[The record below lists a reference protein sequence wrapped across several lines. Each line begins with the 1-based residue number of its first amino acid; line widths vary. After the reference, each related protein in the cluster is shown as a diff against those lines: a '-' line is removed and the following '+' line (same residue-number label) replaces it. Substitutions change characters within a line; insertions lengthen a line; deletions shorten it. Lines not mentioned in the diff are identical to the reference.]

1 MRPHLRKVIK
11 LGRSALAVTLPKEW
25 TSSVKL
31 KEGDYV
37 LIDDAEE
44 NCIRIKKA
52 DSEFEVPPDV
62 CVINA
67 DVCTSQNMLWR
78 IIIGAYMVGHKII
91 WIQSK
96 NGFKP
101 SDVEG
106 IRALTEM
113 LVGLHVTEQ
122 TDNIIILQSL
132 ADPSRPTID
141 SSIRRLH
148 LISSSM
154 YEVALGVLLGEEEP
168 RRLEDIRALG
178 VECDKVY
185 WLVTRQLLLSVNDRA
200 LAREL
205 GIRSHLWLL
214 GNRAVVR
221 MLKSIVTDSKY
232 ICRYV
237 ENLLKLGYR
246 PDIETSRWFA
256 NVRDEVR
263 SISNTAID
271 SLITKDLVGG
281 NNTIESANKLAR
293 VLEAAEMSAP
303 KKFDVNV
310 CPSLSGIVRSLRN
323 IVLNYRYIAEVA
335 INRSVEESGEYVSID
350 TGGFEERAVNL

>member
-1 MRPHLRKVIK
+1 MRPHLRKVIR

-25 TSSVKL
+25 TSLVKL

-37 LIDDAEE
+37 LIDGAEE
-44 NCIRIKKA
+44 NYIKMKKA
-52 DSEFEVPPDV
+52 DSEFETPPAI

-67 DVCTSQNMLWR
+67 DICPSQNMLRR

-91 WIQSK
+91 WIQTK

-101 SDVEG
+101 NDIEG
-106 IRALTEM
+106 IRALTET

-148 LISSSM
+148 LISSNM
-154 YEVALGVLLGEEEP
+154 YEVALGILLGEEDP
-168 RRLEDIRALG
+168 KRLEDIKALE
-178 VECDKVY
+178 VECDKIY
-185 WLVTRQLLLSVNDRA
+185 WLVTRQLLLSVNDKT
-200 LAREL
+200 LAKEL
-205 GIRSHLWLL
+205 GIRSNLWLL
-214 GNRAVVR
+214 GNRTVVR

-232 ICRYV
+232 ISRYV
-237 ENLLKLGYR
+237 ENLLKLGYKL
-246 PDIETSRWFA
+246 DAETARWFA
-256 NVRDEVR
+256 NIREEIR
-263 SISNTAID
+263 KLSNTAID
-271 SLITKDLVGG
+271 SLITRDLVGG
-281 NNTIESANKLAR
+281 NNAIESANKLVK
-293 VLEAAEMSAP
+293 VLEAAEMMAP
-303 KKFDVNV
+303 KKYDVNV

-323 IVLNYRYIAEVA
+323 IVLNYRYIGEVA

-350 TGGFEERAVNL
+350 VGGFEEKT

>member
-1 MRPHLRKVIK
+1 MLDMRPHLRKVIK

-25 TSSVKL
+25 TSSIKL

-37 LIDDAEE
+37 LMDDAEE
-44 NCIRIKKA
+44 NYIKIRKA
-52 DSEFEVPPDV
+52 DSEFEVPPAV

-91 WIQSK
+91 WIQTR
-96 NGFKP
+96 NGFGP
-101 SDVEG
+101 NDIEG

-113 LVGLHVTEQ
+113 LIGLHVTEQ

-154 YEVALGVLLGEEEP
+154 YEMAIDVLLGEEDP
-168 RRLEDIRALG
+168 KQLEDIKALG
-178 VECDKVY
+178 IECDKVY

-200 LAREL
+200 LAKEL

-214 GNRAVVR
+214 GNRAVAR
-221 MLKSIVTDSKY
+221 MLKSIVTDSECIY
-232 ICRYV
+232 RYV
-237 ENLLKLGYR
+237 ENLLKLGYKL
-246 PDIETSRWFA
+246 DAETTRWFT
-256 NVRDEVR
+256 NIREEIR
-263 SISNTAID
+263 KISNTAID
-271 SLITKDLVGG
+271 SLITRDLVGG
-281 NNTIESANKLAR
+281 NNAIESANKLVK
-293 VLEAAEMSAP
+293 VLEAAEMVAP
-303 KKFDVNV
+303 KKYDVNI

-335 INRSVEESGEYVSID
+335 INRSVEESGEYVSVD
-350 TGGFEERAVNL
+350 TGSFEEKI